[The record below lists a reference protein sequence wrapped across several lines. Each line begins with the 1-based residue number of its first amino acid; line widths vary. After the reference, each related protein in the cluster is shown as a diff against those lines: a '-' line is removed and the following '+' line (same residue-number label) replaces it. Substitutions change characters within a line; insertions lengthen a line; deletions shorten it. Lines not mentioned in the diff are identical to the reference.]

1 MSRAVKETLVATTN
15 VQAMEWAT
23 AMEME
28 TVIMMTSARRG
39 VAGNIIILKRKGSSC
54 SKYLHH

>member
-1 MSRAVKETLVATTN
+1 MKETLVATTN